1 MRILQI
7 WINWISTFFEFN
19 LKRDENKKTKLRKTK
34 KNENNFFFIKKNEF
48 FMEVICVY
56 VLEMN
61 KAFSTILYQFLA
73 CLSKF
78 TKMEGKMKLTQST
91 SVD

>member
-1 MRILQI
+1 MG
-7 WINWISTFFEFN
+7 
-19 LKRDENKKTKLRKTK
+19 
-34 KNENNFFFIKKNEF
+34 
-48 FMEVICVY
+48 VICVY

-61 KAFSTILYQFLA
+61 KAFSTILYQLLA

>member
-1 MRILQI
+1 M
-7 WINWISTFFEFN
+7 
-19 LKRDENKKTKLRKTK
+19 KKKTNK
-34 KNENNFFFIKKNEF
+34 FFFIKNEL
-48 FMEVICVY
+48 FMRVICVH

-78 TKMEGKMKLTQST
+78 TKMEGYEN
-91 SVD
+91 

>member
-1 MRILQI
+1 MR
-7 WINWISTFFEFN
+7 
-19 LKRDENKKTKLRKTK
+19 
-34 KNENNFFFIKKNEF
+34 
-48 FMEVICVY
+48 VVCVY

-78 TKMEGKMKLTQST
+78 TKMEGYGN
-91 SVD
+91 